1 MPAGYGRMIKIKTD
15 YLSKGFGIT
24 VARLRKKKALTQETL
39 AFEAALT
46 RPYISM
52 VERGKASPTLNT
64 IHALAQILG
73 TDAAQLVQL
82 ALQESLVQ
90 ERAHAGLPPLEN

>member
-1 MPAGYGRMIKIKTD
+1 MIKIKTD

-24 VARLRKKKALTQETL
+24 VARLRKERALTQEVL
-39 AFEAALT
+39 AFESELT
-46 RPYISM
+46 RTYISL

-73 TDAAQLVQL
+73 IDAAQLVQL
-82 ALQESLVQ
+82 ALKESQ
-90 ERAHAGLPPLEN
+90 IYERAHAGLPPEEI